1 MKKNMSTSILKSA
14 TIAVIA
20 STLLIACEKEFDTPP
35 VQSLPAGSVL
45 TIQELRDLFQGSE
58 VHFDSSMSVYGVI
71 TADESSGNLYK
82 SVYMQDH
89 TAAINLRLVYSGG
102 LYQGDSIRVYL
113 PGTIL
118 SSYNGMLQLD
128 SVDVDNN
135 VVKQAVNI
143 IKEPELVTIAQIN
156 SSKQAKLIR
165 LEEVEFAV
173 SEIGQTY
180 SDPVN
185 QSTVNRTLVD
195 CNGDQVLV
203 RTSGYANFAGVDI
216 PLYNGDFVAVVSEFQ
231 GDMQLYIRDINEIA
245 LIGARCDSMSVTV
258 CPPAA
263 SVNQPFDM
271 VIDNIDY
278 DEMCW
283 RNVGTIGSRVW
294 RGDEFQ
300 GDLRLQATAFG
311 SFDATNVMWL
321 VSPNMQFTAGM
332 ELSFSTQMAFYTHDP
347 FDVFISTDFNG
358 FNVTSA
364 TWDPVTATE
373 ASITDPENTWIPSGS
388 VALDSYVPAGY
399 AGNFYIGFRYT
410 GSGPNNQ
417 TTSYRIDNIIIQ

>member
-1 MKKNMSTSILKSA
+1 MNTSTIRSMLLAIL
-14 TIAVIA
+14 A
-20 STLLIACEKEFDTPP
+20 SSLFIACEKEYDSPP
-35 VQSLPAGSVL
+35 VQSLPSGSVL
-45 TIQELRDLFQGSE
+45 TVQQLRDLFQGNE
-58 VHFDSSMSVYGVI
+58 IRFDSSMSVYGVV

-82 SVYMQDH
+82 SIYMQDH
-89 TAAINLRLVYSGG
+89 TAAINLRLVNSGG
-102 LYQGDSIRVYL
+102 LYQGDSIRIYL

-135 VVKQAVNI
+135 VVKQEVNVP
-143 IKEPELVTIAQIN
+143 KEPELVTIPQIN
-156 SSKQAKLIR
+156 STKQAKLIR
-165 LEEVEFAV
+165 LENVEFAV

-180 SDPVN
+180 SDPIN
-185 QSTVNRTLVD
+185 QSTVNRTLED
-195 CNGDQVLV
+195 CDGNQVLV
-203 RTSGYANFAGVDI
+203 RTSGYANFAGENI

-231 GDMQLYIRDINEIA
+231 GTMQLYIRNINEIQ
-245 LIGARCDSMSVTV
+245 LTGARCDSMSVTV

-263 SVNQPFDM
+263 SVNQPFDN
-271 VIDNIDY
+271 VVDNVDF

-283 RNVGTIGSRVW
+283 RNVATVGSRVW

-300 GDLRLQATAFG
+300 GDLRLQATAYN
-311 SFDATNVMWL
+311 SSDATNTMWL
-321 VSPNMQFTAGM
+321 ISPNMQFTAGM

-364 TWDPVTATE
+364 TWDPISATE
-373 ASITDPENTWIPSGS
+373 ASVTDPENTWIPSG
-388 VALDSYVPAGY
+388 AINLDGY
-399 AGNFYIGFRYT
+399 LPMGYTGNFYIGFRYT